1 MATKIRL
8 PPLPWANLDFNSL
21 QWQDWFKELRK
32 LLAVDGFP
40 WDVINFTNSNITD
53 IVNRDHANLQNLQ
66 GGTTGEHYHLTS
78 SARGLIEAASNN
90 TYVPSYSGLTQTVTG
105 ANPSVAVTGNFTKF
119 GSYVTFSVS
128 LVCTDCN
135 LSNAGGGYVTLPFTC
150 TLSSTAPTLDDTAK
164 TILGTAYID
173 SAVSQAILPTFAN
186 ITNIVVNGT
195 YKV

>member
-21 QWQDWFKELRK
+21 PWQDWFKELRK

-53 IVNRDHANLQNLQ
+53 IITRDHKDLQNLQ
-66 GGTTGEHYHLTS
+66 GGASNEHYHLTS
-78 SARGLIEAASNN
+78 SARDLIEGAASSSYIP
-90 TYVPSYSGLTQTVTG
+90 TYSGLTQTVTG
-105 ANPSVAVTGNFTKF
+105 ASPSVSITGNFTKF
-119 GSYVTFSVS
+119 GSYVDFSVHI
-128 LVCTDCN
+128 VCTDCDLTN
-135 LSNAGGGYVTLPFTC
+135 PGGGYVSLPFTV
-150 TLSSTAPTLDDTAK
+150 TLSSTSTTLDDTAK

-173 SAVSQAILPTFAN
+173 SATSVALLPTFAN